1 MAVGRIVGPHG
12 IRGEVKV
19 EVLTDREERFA
30 AGSRLLTYGRS
41 GRGDD
46 RMVIVA
52 SRPHKQNLLVRLEGV
67 DDRDAAEALRGVT
80 LEILREEVPPAPEG
94 RYYYFDLVGCRCR
107 DGVHGDL
114 GTVEDVVDH
123 GAGEL
128 LRVVNAD
135 GRELLLPFVDTFI
148 EHVNMESR
156 EICWTLPEGLVET
169 CGSA

>member
-1 MAVGRIVGPHG
+1 VAVGRIVGPHG

-19 EVLTDREERFA
+19 EVLTDREERFV
-30 AGSRLLTYGRS
+30 AGSKLLTDTRP

-46 RMVIVA
+46 RLVIVA
-52 SRPHKQNLLVRLEGV
+52 ARPHKHNLLVRLEGV
-67 DDRDAAEALRGVT
+67 DDRDAAEALRGAT

-94 RYYYFDLVGCRCR
+94 RYYHFELVGCRCR

-114 GTVEDVVDH
+114 GTVQDVVDH

-135 GRELLLPFVDTFI
+135 GRELLLPFVDSFI
-148 EHVNMESR
+148 ERVDMEAR
-156 EICWTLPEGLVET
+156 EIDWTLPEGLVEI
-169 CGSA
+169 CGSE